1 MYAEY
6 FGLNEKP
13 FSIAPDPRY
22 LYMSKSHQEALAYL
36 LYGLQT
42 EGGFVLLTG
51 EIGTGKTTV
60 CKSMFEQAPD
70 EISFAFIINPK
81 VTALELLQTICDEL
95 LIKRAAEASK
105 KDLIDLINQHL
116 LQANEQGK
124 KTVIVIDEAQNL
136 ATEVLE
142 QLRLLTNLETSR
154 HKLLQIILL
163 GQPELRDLIRKPELR
178 QLSQRITAR
187 YHLGPL
193 NREDTAIYI
202 LHRISIAGGER
213 ALFTDGAIQQVY
225 KITGGVPRLINLLC
239 DRALLG
245 AYTELQ
251 DRVTPAVVKQANK
264 ETFDLRLKGAKG
276 RWLIAAGLFLVILVV
291 SALLSMQISESP
303 TPKLAS
309 ATIEEQ
315 SPATEPVLPEPLPSA
330 PPIVEPRQEPQ
341 QLTLPALW
349 PESLGFGNSFD
360 NAFKDLAALW
370 LLDYS
375 DVQNEACN
383 FAASNGLRCL
393 KKSGSLESLQNL
405 NRPAI
410 LTLYDNDGLPFY
422 TLLATAD
429 GDEALFILAGQ
440 QIALQTD
447 VLENRW
453 FGEYFLLWQPP
464 AGYSGLLYPGQSSPL
479 INWLASSLA
488 QQGLYQP
495 TGTEEKLEGAL
506 LGALK
511 RYQFTSDLVPDGVLG
526 AQTIIQINRSNNIP
540 GPRLYSGGVD

>member
-1 MYAEY
+1 MYSEY

-22 LYMSKSHQEALAYL
+22 LYMSRSHQEALAYL

-60 CKSMFEQAPD
+60 CKCMFEQAPP
-70 EISFAFIINPK
+70 EITFAFIINPK
-81 VTALELLQTICDEL
+81 VTALELLEAVCDEL
-95 LIKRAAEASK
+95 LIKRPENGAK
-105 KDLIDLINQHL
+105 KDLIDLINRHL
-116 LQANEQGK
+116 LETNEQGE

-136 ATEVLE
+136 TSDVLE

-163 GQPELRDLIRKPELR
+163 GQPELRDLIRKPELK

-193 NREDTAIYI
+193 NRDDTAIYI

-213 ALFTDGAIQQVY
+213 ALFTDGAIQRVY
-225 KITGGVPRLINLLC
+225 KLTNGVPRLINLLC

-245 AYTELQ
+245 AYTQLQ
-251 DRVTPAVVKQANK
+251 DRVTPEVVKQANK
-264 ETFDLRLKGAKG
+264 ETFDLHLKSTKVH
-276 RWLIAAGLFLVILVV
+276 WLVAAALLVV
-291 SALLSMQISESP
+291 SIAIISSRFIP
-303 TPKLAS
+303 VIKSTAPDLARATP
-309 ATIEEQ
+309 EELN
-315 SPATEPVLPEPLPSA
+315 PPEIPSTSEA
-330 PPIVEPRQEPQ
+330 DPSIVAPQ
-341 QLTLPALW
+341 QEQQTLPIQW

-360 NAFKDLAALW
+360 DAFKDLAALW

-375 DVQNEACN
+375 EGQSEARI
-383 FAASNGLRCL
+383 FASAKGLKGL
-393 KKSGSLESLQNL
+393 KKSGSLETIQNL

-410 LTLYDNDGLPFY
+410 LTLYDNKGFPFY
-422 TLLATAD
+422 TLLTTLNGHKATFLV
-429 GDEALFILAGQ
+429 GDKRLELDTDALK
-440 QIALQTD
+440 
-447 VLENRW
+447 NRW
-453 FGEYFLLWQPP
+453 FGEYFLLWKTPP
-464 AGYSGLLYPGQSSPL
+464 GFSGLLHPGQQSL
-479 INWLASSLA
+479 MVGWLAFALQ

-495 TGTEEKLEGAL
+495 KGNETRLEGAL

-511 RYQFTSDLVPDGVLG
+511 RFQFTSSLVPDGVLG
-526 AQTIIQINRSNNIP
+526 AQTIIQLNQSNETP
-540 GPRLYSGGVD
+540 GPRLYVGETN